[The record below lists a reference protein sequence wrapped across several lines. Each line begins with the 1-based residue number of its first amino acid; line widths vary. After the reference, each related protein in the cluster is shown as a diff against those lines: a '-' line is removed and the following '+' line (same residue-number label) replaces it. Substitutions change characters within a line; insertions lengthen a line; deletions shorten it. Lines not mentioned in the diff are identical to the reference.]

1 MKAAVLHAFKTPLS
15 LEDVARP
22 EPGADEVLIE
32 VEVCGVCHSD
42 LHVADGDWTQLAR
55 IVKKPL
61 ILGHEIVGRVVER
74 GAAVQS
80 AQESVQVGDRVG
92 VPWLQWTCGQCEFC
106 REGNENLCGRQRITG
121 VMVDGGYAEYA
132 KAPASHVVKIP
143 DALPSEQAAPL
154 LCAGVTVHR
163 ALKQAKIRRGQRQR
177 LAVFGV
183 GAVCGAIGVAGIGH
197 VRRKGVLAV
206 SMQMTFG
213 ALMGGLGHIAV
224 QIGRAAGAEV
234 TAIDISEEKL
244 ALAKSLGAFRTLNA
258 ATTNVVKE
266 VRGSGGVHVAL
277 VTSAAKSAYDMAF
290 YCVRPTGTLLAVG
303 LPAKEISFPAILMAA
318 GEIQI
323 KASSVG
329 TREDL
334 REVLAMGATG
344 TVHCQ
349 VTTRPLAEVQEIL
362 GQLSRGEVSGRVAL
376 RMQN

>member
-15 LEDVARP
+15 LEEVARP
-22 EPGADEVLIE
+22 ETGADEVLIE

-42 LHVADGDWTQLAR
+42 LHVADGDWTQLAG

-61 ILGHEIVGRVVER
+61 ILGHEIVGRVLER
-74 GAAVQS
+74 GAAVKN
-80 AQESVQVGDRVG
+80 VQVGERVG
-92 VPWLQWTCGQCEFC
+92 LPWVQWTCGQCEFC
-106 REGNENLCGRQRITG
+106 QEGNENLCLQQRITG
-121 VMVDGGYAEYA
+121 VMVDGGYAEFA

-143 DALPSEQAAPL
+143 ETLSSEQAAPL

-163 ALKQAKIRRGQRQR
+163 ALKQAKIRAGQR

-183 GAVCGAIGVAGIGH
+183 
-197 VRRKGVLAV
+197 
-206 SMQMTFG
+206 
-213 ALMGGLGHIAV
+213 GGLGHIAV
-224 QIGRAAGAEV
+224 QIGRAAGAAV

-244 ALAKSLGAFRTLNA
+244 ALARSLGAARTLNA
-258 ATTNVVKE
+258 ATSNVVKE
-266 VRGSGGVHVAL
+266 VRASGGVHVAL

-323 KASSVG
+323 KASAVG

-334 REVLAMGATG
+334 REVLAMGAAG

-349 VTTRPLAEVQEIL
+349 VSTHSLAKVQEVL
-362 GQLSRGEVSGRVAL
+362 GQLSRGEVSGRAVL
-376 RMQN
+376 RLRE

>member
-1 MKAAVLHAFKTPLS
+1 MPVREEKGMKAAVLHAFKTPLS
-15 LEDVARP
+15 LEEVARP
-22 EPGADEVLIE
+22 QIGADDVLIE

-42 LHVADGDWTQLAR
+42 LHVADGDWTQLAG

-80 AQESVQVGDRVG
+80 IQVGERVG
-92 VPWLQWTCGQCEFC
+92 VPWVQWTCGQCEFC
-106 REGNENLCGRQRITG
+106 REGNENVCLQQRITG
-121 VMVDGGYAEYA
+121 VTVDGGYAEYA

-143 DALPSEQAAPL
+143 DTLPSEQAAPL

-163 ALKQAKIRRGQRQR
+163 ALKQAKIRAGQR

-183 GAVCGAIGVAGIGH
+183 
-197 VRRKGVLAV
+197 
-206 SMQMTFG
+206 
-213 ALMGGLGHIAV
+213 GGLGHIAV

-244 ALAKSLGAFRTLNA
+244 ALAKSLGAARTLNA
-258 ATTNVVKE
+258 ATSNVVKE
-266 VRGSGGVHVAL
+266 VRGSGGVHVAI

-303 LPAKEISFPAILMAA
+303 LPAEDISFPAILMAA

-323 KASSVG
+323 KASAVG

-334 REVLAMGATG
+334 REVLALGAAG
-344 TVHCQ
+344 KVHCQ
-349 VTTRPLAEVQEIL
+349 VTTRPLAEVQEVL
-362 GQLSRGEVSGRVAL
+362 GQLSRGEISGRVAL
-376 RMQN
+376 RLQQ

>member
-1 MKAAVLHAFKTPLS
+1 MKAAVLHEFKTPLS
-15 LEDVARP
+15 LEDVPRP
-22 EPGADEVLIE
+22 EPAANEVLIE

-42 LHVADGDWTQLAR
+42 LHVADGDWTQFAG

-74 GAAVQS
+74 GAAVQN
-80 AQESVQVGDRVG
+80 EVQNIDIGDRVG
-92 VPWLQWTCGQCEFC
+92 VPWVHWTCGQCEFC
-106 REGNENLCGRQRITG
+106 REGNENLCVRQRITG

-143 DALPSEQAAPL
+143 DTLSSEQAAPL

-163 ALKQAKIRRGQRQR
+163 ALKQAKIEQGTIRAGQR

-183 GAVCGAIGVAGIGH
+183 
-197 VRRKGVLAV
+197 
-206 SMQMTFG
+206 
-213 ALMGGLGHIAV
+213 GGLGHIAV

-244 ALAKSLGAFRTLNA
+244 ELARSLGAARTLNA

-266 VRGSGGVHVAL
+266 MRRVGGVHVAI
-277 VTSAAKSAYDMAF
+277 VTSAAKSAYDTAF

-303 LPAKEISFPAILMAA
+303 LPAKDISFPPILMAA
-318 GEIQI
+318 AEIQI
-323 KASSVG
+323 KASAVG

-334 REVLAMGATG
+334 REVLEMGAAG
-344 TVHCQ
+344 KVHCQ
-349 VTTRPLAEVQEIL
+349 VSTRPLAEVQAVL
-362 GQLSRGEVSGRVAL
+362 GELSRGEVAGRVVL
-376 RMQN
+376 RMR

>member
-1 MKAAVLHAFKTPLS
+1 MPVIEENAMKAAVLHAFKTPLS
-15 LEDVARP
+15 LEEVARP
-22 EPGADEVLIE
+22 EAGADEVLIE

-42 LHVADGDWTQLAR
+42 LHVADGDWTQLAG

-80 AQESVQVGDRVG
+80 AQESVQVGERVG
-92 VPWLQWTCGQCEFC
+92 VPWVQWTCGQCEFC
-106 REGNENLCGRQRITG
+106 REGNENLCLRQRITG

-163 ALKQAKIRRGQRQR
+163 ALKQAKIRAGQRQR

-183 GAVCGAIGVAGIGH
+183 
-197 VRRKGVLAV
+197 
-206 SMQMTFG
+206 
-213 ALMGGLGHIAV
+213 GGLGHIAV

-234 TAIDISEEKL
+234 TAIDVSEEKL
-244 ALAKSLGAFRTLNA
+244 ALAKSLGAARTLNA
-258 ATTNVVKE
+258 ATSNVVKE

-303 LPAKEISFPAILMAA
+303 LPAQDIAFPAILMAA

-334 REVLAMGATG
+334 REVLEMGAAG

-349 VTTRPLAEVQEIL
+349 VTTRPLAEVQEVL
-362 GQLSRGEVSGRVAL
+362 GQLSRGEVSGRVVL
-376 RMQN
+376 RL

>member
-15 LEDVARP
+15 LEEVARP
-22 EPGADEVLIE
+22 QIGADDVLIE

-42 LHVADGDWTQLAR
+42 LHVADGDWTQLAG

-80 AQESVQVGDRVG
+80 IQVGERVG
-92 VPWLQWTCGQCEFC
+92 VPWVQWTCGQCEFC
-106 REGNENLCGRQRITG
+106 REGNENVCLQQRITG
-121 VMVDGGYAEYA
+121 VTVDGGYAEYA

-143 DALPSEQAAPL
+143 DTLPSEQAAPL

-163 ALKQAKIRRGQRQR
+163 ALKQAKIRAGQR

-183 GAVCGAIGVAGIGH
+183 
-197 VRRKGVLAV
+197 
-206 SMQMTFG
+206 
-213 ALMGGLGHIAV
+213 GGLGHIAV

-244 ALAKSLGAFRTLNA
+244 ALAKSLGAARTLNA
-258 ATTNVVKE
+258 ATSNVVKE
-266 VRGSGGVHVAL
+266 VRGSGGVHVAI

-303 LPAKEISFPAILMAA
+303 LPAEDISFPAILMAA

-323 KASSVG
+323 KASAVG

-334 REVLAMGATG
+334 REVLALGAAG
-344 TVHCQ
+344 KVHCQ
-349 VTTRPLAEVQEIL
+349 VTTRPLAEVQEVL
-362 GQLSRGEVSGRVAL
+362 GQLSRGEISGRVAL
-376 RMQN
+376 RLQQ